1 VSDSLEARVTA
12 ALARI
17 QNPRLENDLLSAG
30 MIRDLTVTEEGRVTF
45 TFLLAPDDPASLV
58 RAARTAVAAVDGVR
72 KDEIKINVTNPAG
85 PARPSHGPP
94 TGAGAPTAPAAP
106 QPAEQPNLGKI
117 IAISSGKGGVGKST
131 VAANLAIA
139 LVQAG
144 FQVGVMDAD
153 VYGPNIP
160 RMFGVFD
167 RPPVLRGKI
176 QPLDAYGVKLMSL
189 GFLVERDAPAIWR
202 GPIIMKIVNQFLQD
216 VEWGQL
222 DYFIVDLPPGTGD
235 AQLSLVQATHVAGA
249 LIVTTPQEVAVGD
262 ALRGAKMFER
272 VGVPVIGVVENMSG
286 FTDPETGRRFEL
298 FSSGGGQRLAQGISV
313 PLLGS
318 VPLQPQ
324 LAALADEGQPILIA
338 QPESPA
344 AQSLRDI
351 AEQLQRKTAG
361 RSMALPIIRSD
372 SGLRS
377 MPRAARAWMRVC
389 ERFGSAAAL

>member
-1 VSDSLEARVTA
+1 VSDSLEAQVTA

-30 MIRDLTVTEEGRVTF
+30 MIRDLTVSDEGRVTF
-45 TFLLAPDDPASLV
+45 TFLLAPDDPATLV
-58 RAARTAVAAVDGVR
+58 RTARAAVAAVEGVR

-85 PARPSHGPP
+85 PVRPTHGPP
-94 TGAGAPTAPAAP
+94 AAQGAPAR
-106 QPAEQPNLGKI
+106 PAEQPNLGKI
-117 IAISSGKGGVGKST
+117 LAISSGKGGVGKST
-131 VAANLAIA
+131 VAANLAVA
-139 LVQAG
+139 LAQAG

-167 RPPVLRGKI
+167 RPPVFGGKI
-176 QPLDAYGVKLMSL
+176 QPIEAYGVKLMSL

-202 GPIIMKIVNQFLQD
+202 GPIIMKIVHQFLQD
-216 VEWGQL
+216 VDWGQL

-272 VGVPVIGVVENMSG
+272 VGVPVVGVVENMSG

-298 FSSGGGQRLAQGISV
+298 FSSGGGQRLADEISV

-324 LAALADEGQPILIA
+324 LAALADEGRPILVA
-338 QPESPA
+338 QPDSPA
-344 AQSLRDI
+344 AVSLRDI
-351 AEQLQRKTAG
+351 AEQLQQKTAG
-361 RSMALPIIRSD
+361 RGMALPI
-372 SGLRS
+372 LR
-377 MPRAARAWMRVC
+377 
-389 ERFGSAAAL
+389 G

>member
-1 VSDSLEARVTA
+1 V
-12 ALARI
+12 
-17 QNPRLENDLLSAG
+17 
-30 MIRDLTVTEEGRVTF
+30 
-45 TFLLAPDDPASLV
+45 
-58 RAARTAVAAVDGVR
+58 
-72 KDEIKINVTNPAG
+72 
-85 PARPSHGPP
+85 
-94 TGAGAPTAPAAP
+94 
-106 QPAEQPNLGKI
+106 
-117 IAISSGKGGVGKST
+117 
-131 VAANLAIA
+131 
-139 LVQAG
+139 
-144 FQVGVMDAD
+144 
-153 VYGPNIP
+153 
-160 RMFGVFD
+160 FG
-167 RPPVLRGKI
+167 GKI
-176 QPLDAYGVKLMSL
+176 QPLEAHGVKLMSL

-216 VEWGQL
+216 VDWGQL

-298 FSSGGGQRLAQGISV
+298 FSSGGGQRLADEISA

-344 AQSLRDI
+344 AVSLREI
-351 AEQLQRKTAG
+351 AEELQRKTAG
-361 RSMALPIIRSD
+361 RSMALPI
-372 SGLRS
+372 LR
-377 MPRAARAWMRVC
+377 
-389 ERFGSAAAL
+389 G